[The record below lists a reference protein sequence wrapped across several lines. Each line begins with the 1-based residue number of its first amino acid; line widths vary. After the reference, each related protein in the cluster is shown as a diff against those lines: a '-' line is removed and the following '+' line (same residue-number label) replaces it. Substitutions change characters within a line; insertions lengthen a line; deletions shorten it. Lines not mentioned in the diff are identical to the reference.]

1 MEFNGNRYIGDIALK
16 RRPEGGSYLNDIPA
30 VKYLMEAGHI
40 ELRSPVTFFIG
51 ENGAGK
57 STLLEAIA
65 VTAGFNPEGGTRNF
79 NFSTRNTHSEL
90 CGCISLTR
98 YGYPKDGF
106 FLRAESFYN
115 VASNIDELDEAGGI
129 GPQLKDSYGGK
140 SLHAQSHGESFI
152 SLMQNRFGGRGL
164 YLLDEPEAA
173 LSPQR
178 QMSLLVEIARCA
190 AQGSQFII
198 ASHSPILLAMPEAEI
213 LCFDADGVRP
223 CTYEETDS
231 YRITKMF
238 LDDRKRILH
247 HLIDGIE

>member
-1 MEFNGNRYIGDIALK
+1 MATQEENYAELQCL
-16 RRPEGGSYLNDIPA
+16 S
-30 VKYLMEAGHI
+30 AGYH
-40 ELRSPVTFFIG
+40 R
-51 ENGAGK
+51 K
-57 STLLEAIA
+57 
-65 VTAGFNPEGGTRNF
+65 
-79 NFSTRNTHSEL
+79 
-90 CGCISLTR
+90 
-98 YGYPKDGF
+98 
-106 FLRAESFYN
+106 
-115 VASNIDELDEAGGI
+115 
-129 GPQLKDSYGGK
+129 
-140 SLHAQSHGESFI
+140 SHGESF
-152 SLMQNRFGGRGL
+152 LALAQQELRPQGL

-247 HLIDGIE
+247 HLLGGIE